1 MLVQIFCIRKM
12 SNNTIMC
19 PCVMTWPRILA
30 KPTMSYELKSRDYH
44 FRIPSTQSWTTL
56 RQASLNPSR
65 CSTPRPSVGSMPP
78 SRSITPSAR
87 CYSMVVRARPSTAQ
101 RMSGAGIQ
109 WATLLEHL
117 QQLPNIISHPHKT
130 IRLGEMRQF
139 HCSNIS
145 PIGLSFIGDHQKN
158 LSSPLKKRG
167 NCISSNNDGTT
178 TTTIFFF
185 PHPLLWKGTI
195 DDHQNHFIEGKILVS
210 C

>member
-1 MLVQIFCIRKM
+1 MFWWCEIMLVHIFCIRKM
-12 SNNTIMC
+12 SNNTIMY

-30 KPTMSYELKSRDYH
+30 KPTMSCELKSRDYH
-44 FRIPSTQSWTTL
+44 FRIPSTQSWPTL

-87 CYSMVVRARPSTAQ
+87 CYSMVVGARPSTAQ

-117 QQLPNIISHPHKT
+117 QQLPNIIPHPHKT
-130 IRLGEMRQF
+130 IILGEMKQF

-145 PIGLSFIGDHQKN
+145 PLALPFIHDHQKTSHLPSN
-158 LSSPLKKRG
+158 KGGIASPPIMLG
-167 NCISSNNDGTT
+167 
-178 TTTIFFF
+178 
-185 PHPLLWKGTI
+185 P
-195 DDHQNHFIEGKILVS
+195 
-210 C
+210 